1 MLWIEK
7 YRPGSFKEIL
17 GQDRIIAHLE
27 TFAQTGNLPHLL
39 LCGPHG
45 TGKTASIDCL
55 SRSLYGEHGEENM
68 TCIQTGDLFFLGRKY
83 LEENEKYAHIYR
95 KDETLLVNFKNIIRW
110 HASLRPLDAPFRL
123 LVFEGAS
130 ALTREAQAGLRR
142 IMERYSGTCRFI
154 FTTSHPGA
162 LIPAISSRCL
172 PFFFAPLDDEIITGQ
187 LKNIMERETGS
198 IETLCSDDLDLITRS
213 AQGDLRKAVMLLQV
227 TLQSGESFD
236 LVRFSQT
243 ETNVIANAIYS
254 AISSGDLHSAT
265 RRIETL
271 IIEYGLSSGEVLQ
284 ELKAVFKREYNDPR
298 IAAAIGDTDYLLSHC
313 NNEYIQLNALA
324 ARIIG
329 EIFA

>member
-7 YRPGSFKEIL
+7 YRPGSFDKIL
-17 GQDRIIAHLE
+17 GQDRIIAHLG
-27 TFAQTGNLPHLL
+27 TFAQTGSLPHLL
-39 LCGPHG
+39 LSGPHG

-55 SRSLYGEHGEENM
+55 SRALYGDFHEENM

-83 LEENEKYAHIYR
+83 LEENEKYSHIYR
-95 KDETLLVNFKNIIRW
+95 KDESLLVNFKNIIRW

-130 ALTREAQAGLRR
+130 ALTREAQQGLRR

-172 PFFFAPLDDEIITGQ
+172 PFFFAPLSDEIVTGQ
-187 LKNIMERETGS
+187 LRNIMKLEAGDKET
-198 IETLCSDDLDLITRS
+198 ICNDDLDLITRA
-213 AQGDLRKAVMLLQV
+213 AQGDMRKAVMLLQV

-254 AISSGDLHSAT
+254 AISSGDLQSAT

-298 IAAAIGDTDYLLSHC
+298 IAIALGDTDYLLSHC

-329 EIFA
+329 EIFI